1 MRSSL
6 PGAVVCALA
15 LGLAACQTA
24 ARKPAVFYEAEGAPD
39 GSYASGGDGD
49 AGAGSF
55 GGVVIG
61 GITSSE
67 IARSLSETD
76 LQRAAQAEHF
86 ALETAQP
93 GRAQLWSNPTTS
105 TGGMIVVGATYD
117 INRSQC
123 RDYTHTVTTAE
134 GERVVRA
141 TACRQ
146 PNGTWRSVSS

>member
-6 PGAVVCALA
+6 PGAVICALV
-15 LGLAACQTA
+15 LGLAGCQTA
-24 ARKPAVFYEAEGAPD
+24 ARKPAIFYDAQGAPE
-39 GSYASGGDGD
+39 GSFASGGSGD
-49 AGAGSF
+49 PATGSF
-55 GGVVIG
+55 GGIVIG

-86 ALETAQP
+86 ALETAEP
-93 GRAQLWSNPTTS
+93 GRAQLWSNPTTN
-105 TGGMIVVGATYD
+105 TGGTIVVGATYD